1 MVSALNS
8 RLPGRIY
15 EMRVIG
21 GVLNKLFLLL
31 VNSFIYYISC
41 LVLASSTQMHNRN
54 PFMLAYSHCPY
65 KLSPTQNY
73 PAEQCG

>member
-21 GVLNKLFLLL
+21 GVLNKL
-31 VNSFIYYISC
+31 FIYYISC

-73 PAEQCG
+73 PVEQCG